1 MSVCGRGESVLEY
14 RHQARPTESE
24 KAMIEFPPGVEACE
38 SRVIRNITPIVSVWS
53 MAIIP
58 DVR

>member
-1 MSVCGRGESVLEY
+1 
-14 RHQARPTESE
+14 
-24 KAMIEFPPGVEACE
+24 MIEFPPGVEACE
-38 SRVIRNITPIVSVWS
+38 SRVIRNVSSPLAVWS